1 MNTSN
6 SEVAPKAIELLDSF
20 QPYGTY
26 PWYSSNEG
34 LASYPWELSVC
45 ELYGCVCHRPFDELA
60 QSPVG
65 SHPATGLQITVDAEE
80 SSPGLAV
87 GV

>member
-6 SEVAPKAIELLDSF
+6 AEVAPKIIELLDSLK
-20 QPYGTY
+20 PYGTNGGY
-26 PWYSSNEG
+26 PSSEVHSSN
-34 LASYPWELSVC
+34 PWELTVG

-60 QSPVG
+60 RSPVG
-65 SHPATGLQITVDAEE
+65 SNHASGLHITADAKE
-80 SSPGLAV
+80 SRPGLAV

>member
-1 MNTSN
+1 MSN
-6 SEVAPKAIELLDSF
+6 SEAAPKASELLDSF
-20 QPYGTY
+20 QPNGTY
-26 PWYSSNEG
+26 PGHSSKQG
-34 LASYPWELSVC
+34 LASYPWEFSVG

-60 QSPVG
+60 RSPVG